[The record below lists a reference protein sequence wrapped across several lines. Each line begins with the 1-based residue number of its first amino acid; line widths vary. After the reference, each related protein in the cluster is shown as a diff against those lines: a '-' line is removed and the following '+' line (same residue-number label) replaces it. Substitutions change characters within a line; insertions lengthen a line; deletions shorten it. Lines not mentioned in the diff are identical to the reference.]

1 MNIIKDWHK
10 HKRWTILDSRT
21 VDNYNAHAVERCIR
35 YENVDFKWLYDVV
48 GNFIKPGGTIFE
60 IGCGSGRDARNL
72 TDLGYKV
79 TATDASCGMLEQAQ
93 KLDIEHKVTFL
104 QKSFPLEPD
113 DPLFNYHYDAV
124 LAMAVL
130 MHIPIWERNT
140 FLSQIANLLNINGI
154 AIISWSN
161 NRNDDNRLF
170 EALDVAE
177 SPKVFAMA
185 NLDIITTLYNNDALG
200 RDVAWNTAIARRFK

>member
-1 MNIIKDWHK
+1 MDNN
-10 HKRWTILDSRT
+10 T
-21 VDNYNAHAVERCIR
+21 VDNYNINAKERCER
-35 YENVDFKWLYDVV
+35 YERVDLQWLYDIVTKYV
-48 GNFIKPGGTIFE
+48 KPGGTILE
-60 IGCGSGRDARNL
+60 IGCGSGRDARKL
-72 TDLGYKV
+72 TDLGYNV
-79 TATDASCGMLEQAQ
+79 TATDASWGMLEQARI
-93 KLDIEHKVTFL
+93 LDTEKKVPFL
-104 QKSFPLEPD
+104 QKSFPLESD

-124 LAMAVL
+124 LAMAIL

-177 SPKVFAMA
+177 SPKVFAVA